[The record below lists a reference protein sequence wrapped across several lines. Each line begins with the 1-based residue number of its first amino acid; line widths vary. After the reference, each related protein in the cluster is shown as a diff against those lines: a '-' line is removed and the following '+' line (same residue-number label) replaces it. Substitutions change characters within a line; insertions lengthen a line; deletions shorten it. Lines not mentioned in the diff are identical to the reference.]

1 MPITIPRDLDK
12 AGAVPQ
18 LPPEVAAKAWEVIL
32 RAWVDQNR
40 DQFAAMV
47 RGGEICF
54 SAEKFW
60 RIWAGSGEA
69 GGKHKPPAAVRLRL
83 CPPAPLRGLPAPEG
97 ISPMPTA

>member
-1 MPITIPRDLDK
+1 MPITIPRDPDK

-47 RGGEICF
+47 RGGE
-54 SAEKFW
+54 K
-60 RIWAGSGEA
+60 
-69 GGKHKPPAAVRLRL
+69 V
-83 CPPAPLRGLPAPEG
+83 
-97 ISPMPTA
+97 